1 MVIAEIPI
9 FKSPERVTF
18 VPLLRN
24 KNINFR
30 NMITVSNLAIQFG
43 KKPLFQDVNLKFT
56 PGNCYGVIGAN
67 GAGKSTFLRLISGE
81 VSSTKGSISL
91 GPGERLSV
99 LKQNHYGY
107 EEHTVLNAVLMGF
120 EELWK
125 IMQEKDALYAKSD
138 FSEADGLRAAE
149 LEERFAEI
157 DGWNAE
163 SDAAMLLSG
172 LGIKEDFHHRLMS
185 DLSGKEKVR
194 VLLAQALFGKP
205 DNLLLDEPTNDID
218 LQTVIWLENYLSNYE
233 NTVLVVS
240 HDRHFLDSVC
250 THTVDIDFGKVQLFA
265 GNYSFWYH
273 SSQLA
278 LRQQQAQNKKAEE
291 KRKELMEFISR
302 FSANVAKSKQ
312 TTSRKKML
320 EKLNVD
326 EIQPSTRKYPGII
339 FTPDREPGNRILEV
353 KGLSKSIN
361 GEVLFK
367 DLDFTI
373 EKDDKVVF
381 LSRDPRA
388 MTAFFEIINDHDKP
402 DSGSYHWG
410 QTITHAYLPL
420 DNSNFFNNDYT
431 LVEWL
436 SQFSDDTS
444 EFYIRGFLGKMLF
457 SGDEIY
463 KKTSVLS
470 GGEKMRCM
478 ISRMMLRNANVMVLD
493 NPTNHLDLESIQAF
507 NNTLMGFKGNVLM
520 ASHDHEFIQTVA
532 NRIIELT
539 PNGIIDKIMEY
550 DDYISNE
557 ELKERRA
564 ALYNN

>member
-205 DNLLLDEPTNDID
+205 DNLLLDEPTNDLD
-218 LQTVIWLENYLSNYE
+218 LETVMWLENYLSNYE

>member
-1 MVIAEIPI
+1 M
-9 FKSPERVTF
+9 
-18 VPLLRN
+18 
-24 KNINFR
+24 
-30 NMITVSNLAIQFG
+30 
-43 KKPLFQDVNLKFT
+43 
-56 PGNCYGVIGAN
+56 
-67 GAGKSTFLRLISGE
+67 
-81 VSSTKGSISL
+81 
-91 GPGERLSV
+91 
-99 LKQNHYGY
+99 
-107 EEHTVLNAVLMGF
+107 
-120 EELWK
+120 
-125 IMQEKDALYAKSD
+125 
-138 FSEADGLRAAE
+138 
-149 LEERFAEI
+149 
-157 DGWNAE
+157 
-163 SDAAMLLSG
+163 
-172 LGIKEDFHHRLMS
+172 
-185 DLSGKEKVR
+185 
-194 VLLAQALFGKP
+194 
-205 DNLLLDEPTNDID
+205 
-218 LQTVIWLENYLSNYE
+218 
-233 NTVLVVS
+233 
-240 HDRHFLDSVC
+240 
-250 THTVDIDFGKVQLFA
+250 
-265 GNYSFWYH
+265 
-273 SSQLA
+273 
-278 LRQQQAQNKKAEE
+278 
-291 KRKELMEFISR
+291 
-302 FSANVAKSKQ
+302 
-312 TTSRKKML
+312 
-320 EKLNVD
+320 
-326 EIQPSTRKYPGII
+326 
-339 FTPDREPGNRILEV
+339 EV